1 MWQKICRTDPK
12 RASPQQY
19 RGGMKKRKRRKK
31 KVKELYR
38 HTLYKDA
45 LLTQY

>member
-19 RGGMKKRKRRKK
+19 REVMKKRKRRRRKK
-31 KVKELYR
+31 KRLKNCIATPCIKML
-38 HTLYKDA
+38 
-45 LLTQY
+45 